1 MGAVLPLAHELWVFF
16 EDCEEK
22 DNVETGG
29 DCGGKGIAVGSTFG
43 VTRKWGSLSWS
54 RVLGGERDWKRGV
67 GTIREAYR

>member
-1 MGAVLPLAHELWVFF
+1 M
-16 EDCEEK
+16 
-22 DNVETGG
+22 ETGG
-29 DCGGKGIAVGSTFG
+29 DCGGKGIAAGSTFG